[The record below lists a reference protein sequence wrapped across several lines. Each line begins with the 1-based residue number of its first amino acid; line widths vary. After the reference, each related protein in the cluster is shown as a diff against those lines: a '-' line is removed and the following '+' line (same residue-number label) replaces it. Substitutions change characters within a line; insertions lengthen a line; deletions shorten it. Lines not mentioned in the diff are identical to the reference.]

1 MKALIL
7 NGALKDDNR
16 MDLINKYTEEVLTKE
31 GYEVVESILLHEKKI
46 GPCLGCF
53 GCWIKTPGICVI
65 DDYGRVLAETI
76 INRDLVVYLTPVTYG
91 GYSSELKKAL
101 DRVIPLLL
109 PFFKKVN
116 GEIHHKERY
125 ESYPKVVVLGVMQG
139 EDKDMEEIFNSL
151 IKRNSLNF
159 YNSFSGGIIYSNL
172 EKDIKSQLE
181 GKLKTMEV
189 GIC

>member
-7 NGALKDDNR
+7 NGALKEDNS
-16 MDLINKYTEEVLTKE
+16 MDSINKYTEEILTKE
-31 GYEVVESILLHEKKI
+31 GYEVVESILLYEKKI

-53 GCWIKTPGICVI
+53 GCWVKTPGICVI

-101 DRVIPLLL
+101 DRIIPLLL

-125 ESYPKVVVLGVMQG
+125 ESYPKVFVLGVMQE

-159 YNSFSGGIIYSNL
+159 YNSFNGGVIYSDL
-172 EKDIKSQLE
+172 QKDIKSQLE
-181 GKLKTMEV
+181 GKFKTMEV